1 MFENA
6 KKNRFFL
13 CILLSYLYFA
23 YAKVGF
29 ISEKPKKKGFSFG
42 YSLDLHYLCP
52 PNSGFNALN
61 KYNMAKMKG
70 AIVVD
75 TERCKGCQLCII
87 ACPQK
92 VIALANKVNLH
103 GYPYV
108 EAVNEEACVGCAS
121 CGIVCPDGCITV
133 YRKKVEE

>member
-1 MFENA
+1 M
-6 KKNRFFL
+6 
-13 CILLSYLYFA
+13 
-23 YAKVGF
+23 
-29 ISEKPKKKGFSFG
+29 
-42 YSLDLHYLCP
+42 
-52 PNSGFNALN
+52 
-61 KYNMAKMKG
+61 
-70 AIVVD
+70 VD

-133 YRKKVEE
+133 YRKKVLPTLLFVADATAISAILLLRRVK

>member
-1 MFENA
+1 MKIKINTHLFG
-6 KKNRFFL
+6 
-13 CILLSYLYFA
+13 LLLTFSYLR
-23 YAKVGF
+23 
-29 ISEKPKKKGFSFG
+29 
-42 YSLDLHYLCP
+42 SL
-52 PNSGFNALN
+52 NSDFNALN
-61 KYNMAKMKG
+61 KYIMAKLKG

-133 YRKKVEE
+133 YRKKMEE